1 EDGIRDFHVT
11 GVQTCA
17 LPIWLLEANGHA
29 DNHVIFISQAPLV
42 LPPSVTAEAFS
53 LMDQWLANI
62 EADTSN
68 DPREVKVVRN
78 KPAGAVDSCY
88 IGTEKVTDQ
97 SKCRPL
103 FPYFGTTRIAAGGP
117 LANDVMKCELRPL
130 NRLDYLPVTFTDEQW
145 ARLQTAFP
153 TGVCDFNRPP
163 VNDRPSA
170 EWVTFMDGLG

>member
-1 EDGIRDFHVT
+1 
-11 GVQTCA
+11 
-17 LPIWLLEANGHA
+17 
-29 DNHVIFISQAPLV
+29 
-42 LPPSVTAEAFS
+42 
-53 LMDQWLANI
+53 
-62 EADTSN
+62 

-117 LANDVMKCELRPL
+117 LANDVMRCELTPL

-145 ARLQTAFP
+145 APLRPASRRTSRCGSSSTARLSA
-153 TGVCDFNRPP
+153 RSS
-163 VNDRPSA
+163 RSPSSPA
-170 EWVTFMDGLG
+170 APAGL